1 MIERPQD
8 SENGESAAQPEARD
22 AGGLVAIVS
31 LDGTVERL
39 SSAWEVE
46 LARSRDS
53 MVGGPFFELLHRPD
67 LERLSPQSGEDA
79 SIVARFDARL
89 PRFDGSL
96 RLYRWSARLVEGRIG
111 SASGRKA
118 LYVRGEPA
126 DGEEIS
132 LAEAL
137 TSRVVGIL
145 APPKDGGATE

>member
-1 MIERPQD
+1 MIESPQD
-8 SENGESAAQPEARD
+8 SENADDAPQPGVRGAD
-22 AGGLVAIVS
+22 GLVAIVG

-67 LERLSPQSGEDA
+67 LEQLSPQTGEDA

-111 SASGRKA
+111 SAPGRKA

-126 DGEEIS
+126 DGEDLS

-145 APPKDGGATE
+145 APPRDAGPTE